1 MPGPIKPQW
10 FHILLALAEE
20 DRHGYGIMTEV
31 LERTGGT
38 MKLWPGVLYGSLKR
52 LVDAG
57 LIREVRPAASE
68 APEDNKDRRFY
79 RITAA
84 GKRALTIE
92 AERMASYVEVAR
104 ERKVIS

>member
-20 DRHGYGIMTEV
+20 DRYGYGIMTEV

-57 LIREVRPAASE
+57 LIREVRPAASD

-79 RITAA
+79 RIT
-84 GKRALTIE
+84 E